1 MVSIDLSKAFD
12 TIPHGLLLPK
22 RRTYGLNDRACEL
35 FRDYLSGRLE
45 RVKVGDTYSEWQ
57 SVKIGVPQ
65 GSMLGPMFFNIFT
78 NDLFYHITQV
88 KLNGYAD
95 DQQLYDSYADPEV
108 RDSGISHEVSVVN
121 ASYHE
126 NGMIVN
132 PDKHHA
138 MVIGNTEHSFSF
150 PLKPSIKLLGITV
163 DNKLA
168 FDDHV
173 SQVCKKIN
181 NQINVIIRNKKLI
194 GSDVILELYKDFIPP
209 HFQYCSSV
217 WHFCSS
223 RNTDKL
229 ESLNKRVLRAIF
241 NDWNSNYNELL
252 NKSGTISIFNQRIC
266 NMLTSVFK
274 CLHYNSYPLYMK
286 DMFNVRTGNYSLR

>member
-1 MVSIDLSKAFD
+1 
-12 TIPHGLLLPK
+12 
-22 RRTYGLNDRACEL
+22 
-35 FRDYLSGRLE
+35 
-45 RVKVGDTYSEWQ
+45 
-57 SVKIGVPQ
+57 
-65 GSMLGPMFFNIFT
+65 
-78 NDLFYHITQV
+78 
-88 KLNGYAD
+88 
-95 DQQLYDSYADPEV
+95 
-108 RDSGISHEVSVVN
+108 
-121 ASYHE
+121 
-126 NGMIVN
+126 MIVN

-181 NQINVIIRNKKLI
+181 NQINVIIRYRKLI
-194 GSDVILELYKDFIPP
+194 GSDVMLKLYKAFILP

-241 NDWNSNYNELL
+241 SDWNANYNELL
-252 NKSGTISIFNQRIC
+252 NKSGTISLFNQRIC

-286 DMFNVRTGNYSLR
+286 DMFNVRNSNYSIRGTNILKLATPKTTTYGLNSFKYFAAKNWNSLPVSERTEPTILSFKQKITNLSFELWM

>member
-1 MVSIDLSKAFD
+1 MFQLRSCCCGNNRCIA
-12 TIPHGLLLPK
+12 
-22 RRTYGLNDRACEL
+22 NAW
-35 FRDYLSGRLE
+35 YL
-45 RVKVGDTYSEWQ
+45 
-57 SVKIGVPQ
+57 
-65 GSMLGPMFFNIFT
+65 
-78 NDLFYHITQV
+78 
-88 KLNGYAD
+88 
-95 DQQLYDSYADPEV
+95 
-108 RDSGISHEVSVVN
+108 
-121 ASYHE
+121 E

-150 PLKPSIKLLGITV
+150 PLKPSTKLLGITV

-181 NQINVIIRNKKLI
+181 NQINVIIRYRKLI
-194 GSDVILELYKDFIPP
+194 GSDVMLTLYKAFILP

-229 ESLNKRVLRAIF
+229 ESLNKRVIRAIF
-241 NDWNSNYNELL
+241 SDWNANYNELL
-252 NKSGTISIFNQRIC
+252 NKSGTISLFN
-266 NMLTSVFK
+266 
-274 CLHYNSYPLYMK
+274 
-286 DMFNVRTGNYSLR
+286 